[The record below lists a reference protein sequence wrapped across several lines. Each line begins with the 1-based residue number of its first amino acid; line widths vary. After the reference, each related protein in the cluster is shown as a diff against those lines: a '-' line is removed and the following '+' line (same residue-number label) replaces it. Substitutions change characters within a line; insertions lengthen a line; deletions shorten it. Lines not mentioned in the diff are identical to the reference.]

1 MIDRDHTLPLARQAK
16 AVGISRGS
24 IYYRPRPVGEAGLGL
39 MRRIDELHL
48 EYPFAGSRMMRG
60 LLRQEGLSS
69 GRRHIATLMRRMGID
84 ALYRKPN
91 TSRRRPGHTVYPYLL
106 RGLEVSR
113 PNQVWA
119 MDITYIPMARGF
131 VYLAAVMDWHS
142 RKVLA
147 WRVSVTMDTDFCVEA
162 LGESLGRHGAP
173 EIFNTDQGSQFTSD
187 AFTGLLKANGIQI
200 SMDGKGSWKD
210 NVFVERLWKSVKYL
224 EVYLRAYESVPEART
239 GLGRYFEFYN
249 AGRPHSSLGGMT
261 PDQFFDTAPAESSR
275 VPGSGVRG
283 RGSGERETTA
293 SSLAGK
299 QQAREKEETVVK
311 ERMDLLELLHKG
323 GMDGDVD
330 FLREA
335 LRVLVEGIMDAEVS
349 SRIGA
354 EYGERSPERVTQ
366 RNGYRSRAWD
376 TRVGTMELH
385 IPKLR
390 EGSYFPSLLEPRRRS
405 ERALL
410 AVIQQAYVEGVSTRR
425 VDDLVKALGCEG
437 ISKSQVS
444 RICQEL
450 DVVVDGFLGRPL
462 DGGPYPYLWLDALTQ
477 KVREDGRIVNVSVVV
492 ATAVNGEGKREIIGM
507 DVGTSEDGAF
517 WLAFLRSLS
526 ARGLSGVELV
536 VSDAHQ
542 GLRGAIAA
550 VFGGASWQRCRTHF
564 MTNLLT
570 RVPRRAQPWVATMV
584 RTIYQQPSPDEV
596 HAQLDRVTSQL
607 HDRFP
612 EVASLLDEAGPDVL
626 AFSSFPLAH
635 WKKLWSNNPQERLNK
650 EIRRRTDVVGIFPNR
665 PAVRRLVGAVLAE
678 QHDEWVVGRRY
689 LTPAI
694 LTFNEALPEA
704 DLAEATAA

>member
-1 MIDRDHTLPLARQAK
+1 M
-16 AVGISRGS
+16 
-24 IYYRPRPVGEAGLGL
+24 
-39 MRRIDELHL
+39 
-48 EYPFAGSRMMRG
+48 
-60 LLRQEGLSS
+60 
-69 GRRHIATLMRRMGID
+69 
-84 ALYRKPN
+84 
-91 TSRRRPGHTVYPYLL
+91 
-106 RGLEVSR
+106 
-113 PNQVWA
+113 
-119 MDITYIPMARGF
+119 
-131 VYLAAVMDWHS
+131 
-142 RKVLA
+142 
-147 WRVSVTMDTDFCVEA
+147 
-162 LGESLGRHGAP
+162 
-173 EIFNTDQGSQFTSD
+173 
-187 AFTGLLKANGIQI
+187 
-200 SMDGKGSWKD
+200 
-210 NVFVERLWKSVKYL
+210 
-224 EVYLRAYESVPEART
+224 
-239 GLGRYFEFYN
+239 
-249 AGRPHSSLGGMT
+249 
-261 PDQFFDTAPAESSR
+261 
-275 VPGSGVRG
+275 
-283 RGSGERETTA
+283 
-293 SSLAGK
+293 
-299 QQAREKEETVVK
+299 VK
-311 ERMDLLELLHKG
+311 ERMDLLELLRKG

-349 SRIGA
+349 SRIRA

-450 DVVVDGFLGRPL
+450 DV
-462 DGGPYPYLWLDALTQ
+462 
-477 KVREDGRIVNVSVVV
+477 VVV

-596 HAQLDRVTSQL
+596 HAQLDRVTDQL
-607 HDRFP
+607 QNRFP
-612 EVASLLDEAGPDVL
+612 QVASLLDEAGPDVL

-635 WKKLWSNNPQERLNK
+635 WKKIWSNNPQERLNK

-678 QHDEWVVGRRY
+678 QHDEWAVGRRY
-689 LTPAI
+689 ITPVV

-704 DLAEATAA
+704 DLAEGTAA